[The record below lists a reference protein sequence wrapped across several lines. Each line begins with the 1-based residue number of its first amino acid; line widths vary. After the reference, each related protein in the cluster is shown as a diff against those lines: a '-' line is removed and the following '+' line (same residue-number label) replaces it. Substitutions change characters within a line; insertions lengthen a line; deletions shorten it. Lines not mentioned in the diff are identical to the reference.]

1 MATVFR
7 GSQPTRVEH
16 PTRVQHPTRTL
27 DQSSTTSRYWNEHN
41 PFPAYGSFGLPPSI
55 DSELKRILSLK
66 GIDAKESITWK
77 YLIKTN
83 QFEIT
88 EVDGVKLQQPMYIT
102 PDDSAIYVAGRGRKK
117 RSTKRKGNKKRN
129 RRTNCRKI

>member
-1 MATVFR
+1 MPTVFR

-16 PTRVQHPTRTL
+16 PTRML
-27 DQSSTTSRYWNEHN
+27 DQSSSTSPYWNARN
-41 PFPAYGSFGLPPSI
+41 PFPAHGSFGLPPSI

-77 YLIKTN
+77 YFIETN

-88 EVDGVKLQQPMYIT
+88 EVDGVKLQQPMYIK